1 MKLLSLVA
9 FLILFSI
16 FAVIGFSSALHA
28 APQFWTSEDDTPT
41 PPPAPGVDTSSV
53 PSSYLTASPTPVL
66 APVIKVVSPTPTPVP
81 GLKPVDPTTAALF
94 SVVLPGSGQVYA
106 GDPLKGVVIAA
117 LFGVGLWQTIDNL
130 SLQSTS
136 GGTSGELQTVS
147 TVKNEDLGSIAG
159 LVTLAIY
166 GYQIQDASDTAVEYN
181 KKNYLTFNLGIS
193 PGQNARLAYMF

>member
-1 MKLLSLVA
+1 MKLLSLIA

-16 FAVIGFSSALHA
+16 FSVIGFSSALHA

-66 APVIKVVSPTPTPVP
+66 APLIKAVSPTPTSVP
-81 GLKPVDPTTAALF
+81 GLKPQDPTVAALF
-94 SVVLPGSGQVYA
+94 SAVVPGSGQVYA
-106 GDPLKGVVIAA
+106 GDPLKGVIIAA

-130 SLQSTS
+130 SLQNVN
-136 GGTSGELQTVS
+136 GTIQS
-147 TVKNEDLGSIAG
+147 KDEDLGNLCG
-159 LVTLAIY
+159 LATLAIY
-166 GYQIQDASDTAVEYN
+166 GYQIQDASDMSAQYN

-193 PGQNARLAYMF
+193 PGPNARLAYMF

>member
-1 MKLLSLVA
+1 MPMKLLSLIA

-16 FAVIGFSSALHA
+16 FSVIGFSSALHA

-66 APVIKVVSPTPTPVP
+66 APLIKAVSPTPTSVP
-81 GLKPVDPTTAALF
+81 GLKPQDPTVAALF
-94 SVVLPGSGQVYA
+94 SAVVPGSGQVYA
-106 GDPLKGVVIAA
+106 GDPLKGVIIAA

-130 SLQSTS
+130 SLQNVN
-136 GGTSGELQTVS
+136 GTIQS
-147 TVKNEDLGSIAG
+147 KDEDLGNLCG
-159 LVTLAIY
+159 LATLAIY
-166 GYQIQDASDTAVEYN
+166 GYQIQDASDMSAQYN

-193 PGQNARLAYMF
+193 PGPNARLAYMF